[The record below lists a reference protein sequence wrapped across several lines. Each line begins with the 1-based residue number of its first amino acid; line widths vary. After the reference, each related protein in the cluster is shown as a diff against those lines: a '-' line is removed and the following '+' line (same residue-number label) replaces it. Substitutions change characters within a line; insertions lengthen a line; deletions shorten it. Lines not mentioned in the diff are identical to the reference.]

1 MSQELSPE
9 QKAQQA
15 QTLGFHRVCAQV
27 AQFCADNQIRKART
41 ELPAEDGKWVVK
53 AEFQANLIVKP

>member
-1 MSQELSPE
+1 MNQELTPE
-9 QKAQQA
+9 QKARQA

-41 ELPAEDGKWVVK
+41 ELPAEDGNWIVK